1 MKDEP
6 ESSSSDSD
14 YEPPPQEEDTLDSSS
29 DSSGS
34 TSSDS
39 DVQGPAKRGQ
49 ARGHQGSKSDQGT
62 TGREPLTFA
71 QLQYVKEGATALRGQ
86 PTLESLQKY
95 PHAWKQPVPAIVASR
110 DRPPVAEQL
119 ATAMVV
125 ADIPPATDEDM
136 PELEDIPPQPQVKHA
151 KKEPE

>member
-1 MKDEP
+1 MSLKVP
-6 ESSSSDSD
+6 ALIWTTN
-14 YEPPPQEEDTLDSSS
+14 PPQEEDTLDSSS

-34 TSSDS
+34 TSD
-39 DVQGPAKRGQ
+39 DEGPAQGEQ
-49 ARGHQGSKSDQGT
+49 AKSPKGPKSDLGT
-62 TGREPLTFA
+62 TDQEPLTFA
-71 QLQYVKEGATALRGQ
+71 QLQYIKEGATALRGQ

-119 ATAMVV
+119 ATTMVA
-125 ADIPPATDEDM
+125 ADIPPEVDEEM
-136 PELEDIPPQPQVKHA
+136 PELEDIPTQPLVKRA